1 MLKLVIEGREL
12 FDEQNQEFIIIEPL
26 VLELEHSLISL
37 SKWESKHLR
46 PFLGSQEKTEAEIKS
61 YIDCMIISEEIPED
75 YHASMRQRE
84 YDAVNDYIG
93 SPYSGTTFHNL
104 GKTPGG
110 NRGETISAELIYYWL
125 TAFQI
130 PFQPAE
136 SWHLNRLF
144 NLLRIASMKNTK
156 QKPMPKAEQAA
167 MNRSLNERRL
177 AELGTSG

>member
-1 MLKLVIEGREL
+1 MLRLLIEGREL
-12 FDEQNQEFIIIEPL
+12 FNDKTQEFITSEPI

-37 SKWESKHLR
+37 SKWESKHHR
-46 PFLGSQEKTEAEIKS
+46 PFLGAGEKTAEEIKS
-61 YIDCMIISEEIPED
+61 YIDCMIISDEQPEN
-75 YHASMRQRE
+75 YHDQMTQKE

-93 SPYSGTTFHNL
+93 SPQSGTTFHNL
-104 GKTPGG
+104 AKTAGG

-136 SWHLNRLF
+136 NWHLNRLF
-144 NLLRIASMKNTK
+144 NLLRIASLKNTK

-177 AELGTSG
+177 AELKTKG